1 MMCSRIYKEEAVR
14 EPRKDVAGSDETNKP
29 LSTTYQCD
37 RKNEWMAGLVW
48 QGK

>member
-1 MMCSRIYKEEAVR
+1 MMCSRIYKKEEVR
-14 EPRKDVAGSDETNKP
+14 EPRKYVAGSDVTNKP
-29 LSTTYQCD
+29 VSTYQCD